1 MLLGGLLSWWYG
13 LGWAKLMHSVL
24 GRVHGVL
31 GFFSVWQ
38 LLGSLFA
45 PFRQISAGR
54 VQGSI
59 SAKFAAFG
67 DRLLSRFIGAFVRL
81 LLVITGLF
89 VALLVGLFG
98 LLLVIT
104 WPFVPVLPL
113 VGIYLMQRGVS
124 L

>member
-13 LGWAKLMHSVL
+13 LGWAKLMHGVL
-24 GRVHGVL
+24 SRVHAVL

-45 PFRQISAGR
+45 PFRQISAGQ

-59 SAKFAAFG
+59 SARFAAFG
-67 DRLLSRFIGAFVRL
+67 DRLLSRFVGAFVRL
-81 LLVITGLF
+81 LLIVIGLLIT
-89 VALLVGLFG
+89 LLVGLFG
-98 LLLVIT
+98 LILIIV

-113 VGIYLMQRGVS
+113 VGIYLMQRGVA